1 MLLEQDKHLLSMEDN
16 HGAVPLAYLKDEQW
30 TKWTKYIMSRKDRFW
45 PDRDVVKM
53 GIEADPPLAM
63 QDPHTR
69 PIADT
74 GIDIQLAK
82 MVTTGRMT
90 ALEAILMRDD
100 DDDEDDS
107 GSEYDSEDDSEF
119 DDSDYDEYDSESE
132 FGFDESEMQAVL
144 GSLCCL
150 GKKGGARA
158 LAWSS

>member
-1 MLLEQDKHLLSMEDN
+1 
-16 HGAVPLAYLKDEQW
+16 
-30 TKWTKYIMSRKDRFW
+30 MSRKDRFW

-100 DDDEDDS
+100 DDEDDEDDS